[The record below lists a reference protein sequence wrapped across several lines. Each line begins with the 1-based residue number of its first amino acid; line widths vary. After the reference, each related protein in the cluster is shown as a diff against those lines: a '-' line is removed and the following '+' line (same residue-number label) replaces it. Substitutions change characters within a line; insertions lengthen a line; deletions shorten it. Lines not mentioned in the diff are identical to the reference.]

1 MPSRRVLLL
10 GEGDLAEETAE
21 ALRAADAQVERLADP
36 THDELRHALDQG
48 TDAALVVSR
57 DDAWPLRAAL
67 LVRHLDSDVPIVV
80 TIFDPETGRELEELI
95 GNCTVTSL
103 ADIVAPTLAAPCLDD
118 DLAAVVD
125 EGDRPVG
132 LRCSEGAVEVVAL
145 PDLRGRRAR
154 ALATAIVKPFDRSAG
169 LVFFG
174 AIGLLVVL
182 VFETVAAAL
191 VLEQNLVDAFYGSVK
206 TLVTVDPNPE
216 VQDGP
221 NWFKL
226 VISASMLIALLF
238 AAAFTGGLV
247 ERLIGRRLT
256 GLVGRRAVPRSDHV
270 VVVGLGHVGLSLAL
284 LLRRCGISVVAIDN
298 EEGGENVGHAKQLGI
313 PVVIGR
319 GADRSL
325 LERLSLERAIALAA
339 VTADDLENIAVTL
352 AARALAPD
360 LRLVLRAGSSATAGE
375 TRSLDPLGHVR
386 DVHRIGAVYLAGLAL
401 GSGASHVV
409 VDSETAHL
417 RDADG
422 TLERCPYP
430 VAG

>member
-21 ALRAADAQVERLADP
+21 ALRASDAQVERLADP
-36 THDELRHALDQG
+36 THDELRDALDKG

-95 GNCTVTSL
+95 GNCTITSL

-132 LRCSEGAVEVVAL
+132 LRCSEGAVEVVSL
-145 PDLRGRRAR
+145 PELRGRRAR

-174 AIGLLVVL
+174 AIGLFVVL

-221 NWFKL
+221 KWFKL

-284 LLRRCGISVVAIDN
+284 LLRRCGISVVASTTRKP
-298 EEGGENVGHAKQLGI
+298 A
-313 PVVIGR
+313 R
-319 GADRSL
+319 TW
-325 LERLSLERAIALAA
+325 
-339 VTADDLENIAVTL
+339 VTPSN
-352 AARALAPD
+352 
-360 LRLVLRAGSSATAGE
+360 
-375 TRSLDPLGHVR
+375 
-386 DVHRIGAVYLAGLAL
+386 
-401 GSGASHVV
+401 SGY
-409 VDSETAHL
+409 
-417 RDADG
+417 RW
-422 TLERCPYP
+422 
-430 VAG
+430 